1 MPITLYRNIVWKILL
16 SFSSFRGGNVEK
28 PLFAVMLPESRG
40 IQNIVFVC
48 ERERKREREVNHKY
62 M

>member
-1 MPITLYRNIVWKILL
+1 MPITLYTVQKHSMEN
-16 SFSSFRGGNVEK
+16 SSFRGGNVEK